1 VYAPV
6 RRPKKSKKT
15 GYQNGPLEDILT
27 TSRTDTSPDR
37 DSSGY
42 ALVILALA
50 VLAALVGII
59 QLFPVQE
66 RLALIA
72 ERGPVEDITI
82 VGYGVCVALMMWR
95 WPLGVFSAR
104 WYFSALCIL
113 FAAREMDFDKSLF
126 TVGLLKSRQ
135 YVGDMVSLPEKALS
149 LFVLVGVIAVVVSI
163 LRYEMRDFAKGVI
176 ALSAS
181 PLAVLAAVLMI
192 VSTKLLD
199 GIGRKLAPYGIEI
212 SESMDRFAYVFEE
225 VGELGIPLFFAVA
238 ILTSSAA
245 RAAD

>member
-1 VYAPV
+1 M
-6 RRPKKSKKT
+6 
-15 GYQNGPLEDILT
+15 T
-27 TSRTDTSPDR
+27 TSRTDTSQDR

-42 ALVILALA
+42 ALLTLSLAL
-50 VLAALVGII
+50 LAALMGIL

-82 VGYGVCVALMMWR
+82 VGYAVCVGLMMWR
-95 WPLGVFSAR
+95 WPLGVFRAR

-149 LFVLVGVIAVVVSI
+149 LIVLIGVIAVVVSI
-163 LRYEMRDFAKGVI
+163 LRYEIRGFVKGLI
-176 ALSAS
+176 ALRTS
-181 PLAVLAAVLMI
+181 PLAILAAVLMI

-212 SESMDRFAYVFEE
+212 SESVEHFAYVYEE

-238 ILTSSAA
+238 VLTS
-245 RAAD
+245 RAACAAERKIH